1 MIHSQCPDRTFDHQA
16 ALETRSGDFATL
28 TKALASLPAGAT
40 HRNSLFLSH
49 VLPQFLSASGHP
61 NREIE
66 RFVLAKFP
74 QPEENERFLWHQ
86 NCTRAIVDFPR
97 GLLAIRNSSRA
108 FFRAPALSLALL
120 FSIALGV
127 GSNAC
132 VYAFVQGLT
141 HPNSSLGGTDG
152 IVSIL
157 GQDRSRD
164 SGPLSG
170 QEYLS
175 IKNAPDPF
183 DWIGA
188 ARVTPR
194 EVTIGDR
201 TEVAIVADVTPNLA
215 SSLNLPLRGGVIIS
229 RHMWQSALGSS
240 ATIRGDRIRVNS
252 RDLPITG
259 IAPSQLR
266 GLYSDQAVDLWIP
279 AQDENLQSV
288 DLTAR
293 DLWVLGRIRRFASIS
308 QAQAAVGLR
317 FGNSGGISL
326 VPFTGAAPRMVLG
339 LSRIGTLLNLA
350 AGAVFFVASI
360 NVASFLF
367 GRGLKRSHE
376 TSLRIALGATR
387 AQLLG
392 ELLSDSIVISVAGG
406 ALGAVLAFCTARAL
420 PALLFEEDAE
430 RLVFAPH
437 VLPVVTASMLCV
449 CLTVLCGMMPVFATV
464 TDRPWIILGRESG
477 LRSKGTVRI
486 RTGLVLGQITACY
499 VLVIGAVF
507 LLEGLHSALATSAG
521 PHLGHALLVTV
532 QEALANPEV
541 EINYFNEIERTAKSV
556 TGLPPLAWADR
567 LPGDRPIWKS
577 FRIQPAS
584 SPLRDL
590 SMDIVWLDADSIR
603 VLDKRLIAGRLFGF
617 NDPGRRDA
625 VVDEDAAAELFGRGS
640 VGMTIQEPSGL
651 PVEIIGV
658 VKRSST
664 QQSKQRR
671 ATVYYYTDHSEVPD
685 SIPGAHF
692 RAPAVSPL
700 ASARLSGNVVSPGYF
715 NALGLSLLAGRQFFE
730 HQATGRARVGAVNQE
745 AADLYFSGKPLGAGM
760 IDEQG
765 IRTEIIGVVRSR
777 ALGTFQQHAEPAIY
791 FPMQQD
797 CAQRMTLILDGSKVN
812 KGTLA
817 DLRLKIESV
826 PGGGSA
832 PIRIETLD
840 AHLARSALAPL
851 RIATLLNSALAFLAL
866 VLSVLGLFSAQ
877 SDAERQGRRELAL
890 RIALGAQR
898 WRIVLSVI
906 TGAVQISLAGTGIG
920 ILVSLLFLRV
930 LASEISIFS
939 SPPVWVWLMVALL
952 PAATVI
958 IASLIPAF
966 RASLVDPLTIMRDE
980 H

>member
-1 MIHSQCPDRTFDHQA
+1 MV
-16 ALETRSGDFATL
+16 
-28 TKALASLPAGAT
+28 
-40 HRNSLFLSH
+40 N
-49 VLPQFLSASGHP
+49 
-61 NREIE
+61 
-66 RFVLAKFP
+66 
-74 QPEENERFLWHQ
+74 
-86 NCTRAIVDFPR
+86 FPR
-97 GLLAIRNSSRA
+97 GILVIRNSSKA

-132 VYAFVQGLT
+132 VYAFVQGMI
-141 HPNSSLGGTDG
+141 HPNSSLRGTDG

-170 QEYLS
+170 REYLF

-188 ARVTPR
+188 ARITPSD
-194 EVTIGDR
+194 VTIGDH
-201 TEVAIVADVTPNLA
+201 TEMAIIADVTPNLA
-215 SSLNLPLRGGVIIS
+215 SALNLPLRGGIIMS
-229 RHMWQSALGSS
+229 HHMWQSAFGSR
-240 ATIRGDRIRVNS
+240 AKILGDRIRVNNLE
-252 RDLPITG
+252 LPMTG
-259 IAPSQLR
+259 IAPSRLE

-279 AQDENLQSV
+279 AQDENLQGV

-293 DLWVLGRIRRFASIS
+293 DLWVIARIRRPASIS

-317 FGNSGGISL
+317 FGNSGGVSL

-339 LSRIGTLLNLA
+339 LSRMGALLNLA
-350 AGAVFFVASI
+350 AGAVFFVASV

-367 GRGLKRSHE
+367 GRGLKRSRE

-392 ELLSDSIVISVAGG
+392 ELLSDSIVICFAGG

-420 PALLFEEDAE
+420 PALLFLEDAE

-449 CLTVLCGMMPVFATV
+449 CLTVLCGMMPVFATF

-477 LRSKGTVRI
+477 LPSKTTARI

-521 PHLGHALLVTV
+521 PHLGRAILVTV
-532 QEALANPEV
+532 QEALANAEV
-541 EINYFNEIERTAKSV
+541 EINYFNEVERTAKSV

-567 LPGDRPIWKS
+567 LPGDQPIWKS

-590 SMDIVWLDADSIR
+590 NMDIVWLDADSLR
-603 VLDKRLIAGRLFGF
+603 LLDKRLIAGRLFGF
-617 NDPGRRDA
+617 SDPTRTDA
-625 VVDEDAAAELFGRGS
+625 VVDEDAAAELFGRES
-640 VGMTIQEPSGL
+640 VGMTIEEPSGL

-658 VKRSST
+658 VKRSWT

-671 ATVYYYTDHSEVPD
+671 ATVYYYTDHSEVPG
-685 SIPGAHF
+685 SITGAHF
-692 RAPAVSPL
+692 RAPVLLPL
-700 ASARLSGNVVSPGYF
+700 TGAELSGNVVSPGYF
-715 NALGLSLLAGRQFFE
+715 NALGLSLVAGRQFPE
-730 HQATGRARVGAVNQE
+730 HQAPGRTRVGAVNQE
-745 AADLYFSGKPLGAGM
+745 AADLYFGGKPLGAGM
-760 IDEQG
+760 IDDQG

-797 CAQRMTLILDGSKVN
+797 CAQRMTLILEGSKVN
-812 KGTLA
+812 KRTLG

-826 PGGGSA
+826 PGGDSA
-832 PIRIETLD
+832 PIGIETLD

-851 RIATLLNSALAFLAL
+851 RIATLLSSALAFLAL
-866 VLSVLGLFSAQ
+866 VLSVLGLFGAQ
-877 SDAERQGRRELAL
+877 SDAERQRRRELAL

-898 WRIVLSVI
+898 RRIVLSEI
-906 TGAVQISLAGTGIG
+906 TGAVQIALAGTAIG
-920 ILVSLLFLRV
+920 TLVSVMFLRV
-930 LASEISIFS
+930 LASESSIFS

-952 PAATVI
+952 PTTTVI
-958 IASLIPAF
+958 IASVIPAF
-966 RASLVDPLTIMRDE
+966 RASLVDPLTIMRGE